1 MKSSEV
7 FIVAAQRTPIGSFLG
22 SLSGFSATQLGAIAL
37 KGAMT
42 QATST
47 LELVGTNS
55 GNGVS
60 AFNTAY
66 RADAQ
71 PVNAIADE
79 LAKHID
85 ELYFGNV
92 MSANLGQSPAS
103 QVAYYAGLN
112 KQTPCTV
119 INKVCA
125 SGMKSVMMG
134 AQTIQSGDNQ
144 IVAAGGME
152 SMSNVPHYLP
162 GGRTGS
168 KYGNI
173 QLLDGI
179 NQDGLLDVYNQ
190 YLMGTPGEMTA
201 KRFEISREEQD
212 AFAIRSF
219 QLANESIRSGAF
231 HSEIAP
237 IAISTKKGD
246 TIFADDEGPAKVIYE
261 KIPTLK
267 PAFQKDGTITA
278 ANASTMND
286 GASALILASSDAVK
300 NHHLRPIARI
310 VSFADAALE
319 PEWFTI
325 APEVAIQ
332 RALKKANLTINDIDT
347 FEINEAFAVVVL
359 ANMKLLNIPLEK
371 VNLMGGAISLGH
383 PLGSSGSRIIVT
395 AITSLART
403 NGKYALAAI
412 CNGGGGASAIIIER
426 L

>member
-1 MKSSEV
+1 MKPSEV
-7 FIVAAQRTPIGSFLG
+7 FIVAAQRTPTGSFLG
-22 SLSGFSATQLGAIAL
+22 SLSGFTATQLGAIAL

-47 LELVGTNS
+47 LELVGANSTN
-55 GNGVS
+55 GIS
-60 AFNTAY
+60 ASRKAY
-66 RADAQ
+66 CADAQ
-71 PVNAIADE
+71 PVNEIAANLAKYVDE
-79 LAKHID
+79 LF
-85 ELYFGNV
+85 FGNV

-112 KQTPCTV
+112 QGTPCTV

-144 IVAAGGME
+144 VVAAGGME

-162 GGRTGS
+162 GGRLGS

-190 YLMGTPGEMTA
+190 YLMGIPGEMTA

-212 AFAIRSF
+212 SFAIRSF
-219 QLANESIRSGAF
+219 QLANESVRSGAF
-231 HSEIAP
+231 NGEVAP
-237 IAISTKKGD
+237 VSIMTKKGE
-246 TIFADDEGPAKVIYE
+246 TVFAEDEGPSKVIYE

-286 GASALILASSDAVK
+286 GASALILASEEAVK
-300 NHHLRPIARI
+300 THHLRPLARI
-310 VSFADAALE
+310 ISFADAALE

-325 APEVAIQ
+325 APEIAI
-332 RALKKANLTINDIDT
+332 RKALKKANLTINDIDT
-347 FEINEAFAVVVL
+347 FELNEAFAVVVL

-395 AITSLART
+395 MLTSLARI
-403 NGKYALAAI
+403 NGKYGLAAI